1 MERLSHCQGQ
11 QLLGGRARTR
21 IQICPSPQP
30 TLFPLWVLHP
40 GTPRARTLTTQPAGP
55 NCQDGREERW
65 GGREGGEEQG
75 GGGLATIGVLIKQRQ
90 QGLEPQ
96 ELLSFGACME
106 TSSGGEGGS
115 LREPGQPSD
124 EREGLGKGI
133 KWHRKDK
140 AWELRRHQQM

>member
-1 MERLSHCQGQ
+1 MKLENQVPRGASTHLEISLFGRKLRQQHFFQLRPHCMQSKKIKILSSSLICRGHTCSILQNVIPDGPSGAIICLLPSE
-11 QLLGGRARTR
+11 LLGLRKVCAS
-21 IQICPSPQP
+21 SP
-30 TLFPLWVLHP
+30 
-40 GTPRARTLTTQPAGP
+40 
-55 NCQDGREERW
+55 
-65 GGREGGEEQG
+65 
-75 GGGLATIGVLIKQRQ
+75 
-90 QGLEPQ
+90 
-96 ELLSFGACME
+96 GACME